1 LTLLVGAVDDSLA
14 NVFSG
19 ESQRNHLDLGD
30 VLAARM
36 L

>member
-1 LTLLVGAVDDSLA
+1 LTLLVGAGDDSLA

-19 ESQRNHLDLGD
+19 ESQRTHLGD